1 MQFVRVEMAGDGG
14 IRQAAQR
21 EMDDGPAIQLYIEL
35 QRMLHADE
43 TVPTPTPTRR
53 RSRKESPLPVVEAE
67 PTAVTETE

>member
-43 TVPTPTPTRR
+43 SAPAPARR
-53 RSRKESPLPVVEAE
+53 RSRKESPLPVVEVE
-67 PTAVTETE
+67 PAAVTETE

>member
-35 QRMLHADE
+35 QRLLHADE
-43 TVPTPTPTRR
+43 AVPAPPRR
-53 RSRKESPLPVVEAE
+53 RSRK
-67 PTAVTETE
+67 

>member
-35 QRMLHADE
+35 QRMLNADE
-43 TVPTPTPTRR
+43 AVPPPPRRRARKETPAFVVEETPTI
-53 RSRKESPLPVVEAE
+53 VEAE
-67 PTAVTETE
+67 

>member
-35 QRMLHADE
+35 QRLLHADE
-43 TVPTPTPTRR
+43 AAAAPPRR
-53 RSRKESPLPVVEAE
+53 RSRKESPLPVVEVE
-67 PTAVTETE
+67 PPAVTETE